1 VTKQEETTT
10 EQRTEHSDETLK
22 VTKPIQGQPTATLD
36 SSLDIAQEL
45 VDYSKRLETCRKT
58 LHLAGKT
65 IKVGTTPNE
74 ILHETRN
81 YTLLHYMPM
90 TNKTFPTPVLIVYAL
105 MNKSYILDLQPGK
118 SWIQNLLRQGFDVY
132 LINWNAPSSIDKH
145 ISFDDYVNYYL
156 DNCVEIVKKKKDVE
170 KVTLHGYCLGAT
182 MSVMY
187 TTTHQDKVRNLV
199 TIAPIIDADQDST
212 VLANFA
218 KNIDVDKLVDTLGNF
233 TTEQLYTCY
242 SILKPFK
249 QGVNKYINLVQNI
262 DNKKFVDNF
271 LGVEKWL
278 YDTPPIAGETF
289 RQWIKD
295 IYQNN
300 LLAKNEMRIKE
311 ISDGNSQLTTDDHNI
326 LDLSKITVPLLNI
339 VAEEDH
345 LVAPASS
352 SALNDLVSSK
362 DKRLMRFH
370 TGHVGLIASS
380 YSQNNVL
387 PKVGQWIKSRSQ

>member
-10 EQRTEHSDETLK
+10 EHRVKPSDEAFKAARTN
-22 VTKPIQGQPTATLD
+22 LD
-36 SSLDIAQEL
+36 QLGKEPDPSLNLTQEL

-81 YTLLHYMPM
+81 YSLLHFRPM
-90 TNKTFPTPVLIVYAL
+90 TTKTFPTPILVVYAL

-132 LINWNAPSSIDKH
+132 LINWNAPLSIDKY
-145 ISFDDYVNYYL
+145 ISFDDYVNYFL
-156 DNCVEIVKKKKDVE
+156 DDCIEKVNDDRDVE
-170 KVTLHGYCLGAT
+170 SVTLHGYCLGAT

-187 TTTHQDKVRNLV
+187 TATHQEKVRNLV

-218 KNIDVDKLVDTLGNF
+218 KNINVDKLVDTLGNF
-233 TTEQLYTCY
+233 TSEQLYACY
-242 SILKPFK
+242 SMLKPFK

-262 DNKKFVDNF
+262 DNKKFVENF

-300 LLAKNEMRIKE
+300 LLAKNEMRIRETSTKNDFE
-311 ISDGNSQLTTDDHNI
+311 VDDPSI
-326 LDLSKITVPLLNI
+326 IDLSKIRVPLLNI

>member
-1 VTKQEETTT
+1 
-10 EQRTEHSDETLK
+10 
-22 VTKPIQGQPTATLD
+22 
-36 SSLDIAQEL
+36 
-45 VDYSKRLETCRKT
+45 
-58 LHLAGKT
+58 
-65 IKVGTTPNE
+65 
-74 ILHETRN
+74 
-81 YTLLHYMPM
+81 
-90 TNKTFPTPVLIVYAL
+90 

-132 LINWNAPSSIDKH
+132 LINWNAPSSIDKY

-156 DNCVEIVKKKKDVE
+156 DHCVEIVEKKRDVE

-187 TTTHQDKVRNLV
+187 TATHQEKVRNLV
-199 TIAPIIDADQDST
+199 TIAPIIDANQDST

-233 TTEQLYTCY
+233 TSEQLYTCY
-242 SILKPFK
+242 SMLKPFK

-262 DNKKFVDNF
+262 DNKKFVENF

-311 ISDGNSQLTTDDHNI
+311 ISGTDNHVTDDHNI
-326 LDLSKITVPLLNI
+326 IDLSKVRVPLLNI

-352 SALNDLVSSK
+352 AALNDLVSSK